1 VTAKTAVRCALAATL
16 ALLAGCSA
24 APASHSDRTGGNR
37 PGDTGSLRLAA
48 ASSCPE
54 LMSDLHAATRPLV
67 GAYGLGG
74 RTDLTAPV
82 PDAARG
88 PAAAAPAPRAA
99 DGGGAGGS
107 TPEYSGTNTAE
118 AGADE
123 PDLVKTDGH
132 RIVTVT
138 GTTLHVTDARTRA
151 VTGTLELSSYGQP
164 RSLLLA
170 GDRALVLLP
179 WGGRGEIAGPRVLLV
194 DLAPATPSVLSG
206 YVMDG
211 SLVDARQVGSV
222 ARVVIRSGPRIR
234 YPEDLGVDPAGRVAA
249 NQAAVDRTGVDDW
262 LPRYK
267 VMGDKGTQSGRVECG
282 AVRLPTKYSGTS
294 LLSVLTFDLSK
305 PALSNGNPVTIAADG
320 QTVYANGTSLYVVNG
335 NQWMAWNVDGI
346 RGPSRPFPHQT
357 EVYQFDISGTGT
369 PRYVAGGVVPGWVIN
384 QYALSEW
391 QDHLRVATTLDTGS
405 SQVAVLGR
413 AGGTLKQVGVVG
425 GLGKGERIYGVRFA
439 GPVGY
444 VVTFRQTDPLY
455 TLDLR
460 DPARPRVTGELEI
473 DGYSAYLHP
482 AGDGRLIGVG
492 QAANSQGRVQGLQ
505 VSLFDV
511 RDPARPSLLARY
523 QLPGSGHST
532 AEFDPHAF
540 LYWAQTG
547 LVVVPIQGGAVALKA
562 GDRTLQEAGR
572 LAAPQGQPLL
582 RALVVGTTLWSVTTT
597 GLAAADLSSL
607 APQAWL
613 AF

>member
-16 ALLAGCSA
+16 ALLTGCSA
-24 APASHSDRTGGNR
+24 APAPHPSRTTTR
-37 PGDTGSLRLAA
+37 PGDTGSLRLVAA
-48 ASSCPE
+48 DSCPE
-54 LMSDLHAATRPLV
+54 LLSDLHAATRPLV
-67 GAYGLGG
+67 GPYGFGG
-74 RTDLTAPV
+74 TDLNMGPGAVAAPGV
-82 PDAARG
+82 
-88 PAAAAPAPRAA
+88 AAAPKAA
-99 DGGGAGGS
+99 DAGGAGGG
-107 TPEYSGTNTAE
+107 TPAYSGTNTAE
-118 AGADE
+118 PGADE

-138 GTTLHVTDARTRA
+138 GTTLHVVDARTRA

-164 RSLLLA
+164 QSLLLA

-179 WGGRGEIAGPRVLLV
+179 WGGQGEIAGPRVLLV
-194 DLAPATPSVLSG
+194 DLAPATPAVLSG
-206 YVMDG
+206 FVMDG
-211 SLVDARQVGSV
+211 ALVDARQVGTV

-234 YPEDLGVDPAGRVAA
+234 YPVDGPADPVGRVAA
-249 NQAAVDRTGVDDW
+249 NQAAVDRTGLDDW
-262 LPRYK
+262 LPRYA
-267 VMGDKGTQSGRVECG
+267 VTGNGARTGRVECG
-282 AVRLPTKYSGTS
+282 AVRLPAKYSGTS

-305 PALSNGNPVTIAADG
+305 PALSDGDPVTIAADG

-335 NQWMAWNVDGI
+335 NQWMAWPQAGI
-346 RGPSRPFPHQT
+346 RGPGRPFPHQT

-369 PRYVAGGVVPGWVIN
+369 PRYVAGGTVPGWVVN

-413 AGGTLKQVGVVG
+413 AGGALTQVGVVG
-425 GLGKGERIYGVRFA
+425 GLGKGQRIYGVRFA

-460 DPARPRVTGELEI
+460 DPARPTVTGELEI

-511 RDPARPSLLARY
+511 GNPARPSLLARY

-547 LVVVPIQGGAVALKA
+547 LVVVPVQGGAVALKA
-562 GDRTLQEAGR
+562 GDRSLQESGR
-572 LAAPQGQPLL
+572 LPAPQGQPLL
-582 RALVVGTTLWSVTTT
+582 RALVVGTTLWSVTGA